1 MKFLFENY
9 PYREDLINGF
19 VPEWM
24 IRQSSDSNSVTL
36 PFVGYTFLKKA
47 NEIVFFLPK
56 IFVFENGLAF
66 GSITPEDLLSKNDLR
81 QLNNELL
88 SKRMYSLS
96 LWIYESIKK
105 YRLTLKDT
113 ELNPF
118 RTELA
123 KYIIDYKKGKFSHTI
138 MELYLGLIDFFRE
151 NRNIFIRKKI
161 DSSAGHNINWHRT
174 VSRVSPFIQDEIPF
188 YITQRTKLSRIDFE
202 EELLCIYFSVLNYF
216 KTVYKCKIQID
227 PRYKILRGHQFE
239 RFLDG
244 KGIRLLNKL
253 KGKYFSDTFVKLW
266 KLLYD
271 FFNYY
276 SNISLSKDY
285 EESLVT
291 NNYPKVFESMVDSLI
306 GDSTTE
312 IPRYYKEQRDG
323 KIVDH
328 IYRDTDL
335 FSKSEIYF
343 IGDSKYY
350 SIGRSATGESVSK
363 QFTYAKNVIQY
374 SINSELNGYSVHSQ
388 NKTRYR
394 DELTEGYNIT
404 PNFFISAVIDKDYDA
419 ARDNI
424 QISGKPDFQCQFKNR
439 LFDRDTLAIQRYSI
453 NFLFVLSAYISLDDY
468 VKESFKK
475 RARKKFRKDIIN
487 YINDR
492 YVLFKVYHNNE
503 SSNEKIVTRNFK
515 QYSGQ
520 MYAFQDE
527 NRYIIIAFDIEYL
540 KKQNDDCKNA
550 DLKGFLKKELTDLPD
565 VDHVEEFL
573 LNQE

>member
-1 MKFLFENY
+1 MKILFENY
-9 PYREDLINGF
+9 PYREDAIKGI
-19 VPEWM
+19 VPDWM
-24 IRQSSDSNSVTL
+24 LRQNSDNSTVAL
-36 PFVGYTFLKKA
+36 PFVGYTFMKSA
-47 NEIVFFLPK
+47 NDIVFFLPK

-66 GSITPEDLLSKNDLR
+66 GSVDPYELLKACDLKH
-81 QLNNELL
+81 LNNENL
-88 SKRMYSLS
+88 SKRLYSLS

-105 YRLTLKDT
+105 YRLTLKDN

-188 YITQRTKLSRIDFE
+188 YITQQTKLSRIDFE

-227 PRYKILRGHQFE
+227 PGYKILRRHQFE

-306 GDSTTE
+306 GDSATE

-323 KIVDH
+323 K
-328 IYRDTDL
+328 L
-335 FSKSEIYF
+335 
-343 IGDSKYY
+343 
-350 SIGRSATGESVSK
+350 
-363 QFTYAKNVIQY
+363 
-374 SINSELNGYSVHSQ
+374 
-388 NKTRYR
+388 
-394 DELTEGYNIT
+394 
-404 PNFFISAVIDKDYDA
+404 
-419 ARDNI
+419 
-424 QISGKPDFQCQFKNR
+424 
-439 LFDRDTLAIQRYSI
+439 
-453 NFLFVLSAYISLDDY
+453 
-468 VKESFKK
+468 
-475 RARKKFRKDIIN
+475 
-487 YINDR
+487 
-492 YVLFKVYHNNE
+492 
-503 SSNEKIVTRNFK
+503 
-515 QYSGQ
+515 
-520 MYAFQDE
+520 
-527 NRYIIIAFDIEYL
+527 
-540 KKQNDDCKNA
+540 
-550 DLKGFLKKELTDLPD
+550 
-565 VDHVEEFL
+565 
-573 LNQE
+573 